1 MKDLFNIVV
10 ILFVTLTMFI
20 CMMFFAEEVAVQHEA
35 IHLRNRVIEQ
45 IEINNGYTTEA
56 ETEINKLINKSGRTI
71 IVNVSKKGN
80 LSYGEKI
87 NIEVI
92 IFYQRKLPFDLEGKL
107 VKYSIIGEYYNING

>member
-10 ILFVTLTMFI
+10 ILFITLTMFI

-56 ETEINKLINKSGRTI
+56 ETEINKLINRSGRTI

-80 LSYGEKI
+80 LSYGEKV

-92 IFYQRKLPFDLEGKL
+92 IFVSVILTKHRGIGISFKSSIFFKLL
-107 VKYSIIGEYYNING
+107 

>member
-1 MKDLFNIVV
+1 MKDLFNV
-10 ILFVTLTMFI
+10 ILIIFVTLTIFV
-20 CMMFFAEEVAVQHEA
+20 CMMFFAEEVLVQHEA

-45 IEINNGYTTEA
+45 IEINSGYTTEA
-56 ETEINKLINKSGRTI
+56 EEEINKLINDSERTI
-71 IVNVSKKGN
+71 VVNVSKKGK

-92 IFYQRKLPFDLEGKL
+92 IFYERKLPFDLNGKL